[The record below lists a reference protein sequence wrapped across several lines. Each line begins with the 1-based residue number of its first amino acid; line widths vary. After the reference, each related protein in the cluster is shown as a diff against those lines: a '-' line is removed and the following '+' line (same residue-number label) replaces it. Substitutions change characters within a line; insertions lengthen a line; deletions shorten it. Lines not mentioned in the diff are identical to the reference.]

1 MRPRVRWSAPV
12 RSGAELSRI
21 RRIDARVCALA
32 RSLEA
37 TELQFPALI
46 ARDVLVHAEYP
57 QAFPHLLM
65 SASASPDPEAGE
77 GPEPTAWCLSPA
89 VCYHAYAYLAGRT
102 VDRPS
107 ILTASGRCFRHEHET
122 APGVRQIEFE
132 MREIVLVG
140 PAGWVDRTAQSVK
153 EKVESLAREL
163 GLSGTW
169 RVATDPFFLPTARG
183 KALLQQA
190 TEVKSE
196 YQADDASRLA
206 LTSINRHG
214 SFFGTRFRISDGAGR
229 PVHTA
234 CIAVGLDRWSARA
247 PDAERRSCHVP
258 RGIDA

>member
-1 MRPRVRWSAPV
+1 MMPQVAWSAPV
-12 RSGAELSRI
+12 RVGAELTRI
-21 RRIDARVCALA
+21 ARIDGRLATLA
-32 RSLEA
+32 RSLGA

-46 ARDVLVHAEYP
+46 ARDVLEHAEYP

-65 SASASPDPEAGE
+65 SASASPNPEAGD

-89 VCYHAYAYLAGRT
+89 VCYHAYAHLAGRT
-102 VDRPS
+102 VDS
-107 ILTASGRCFRHEHET
+107 QTILTASGRCFRHEQGT

-140 PAGWVDRTAQSVK
+140 AADWVDRTAQSVK
-153 EKVESLAREL
+153 EKVECLAREL

-183 KALLQQA
+183 KALVQQA
-190 TEVKSE
+190 AQVKSE

-206 LTSINRHG
+206 LASINRHG
-214 SFFGTRFRISDGAGR
+214 SFFGTRFRITDRAGR

-234 CIAVGLDRWSARA
+234 CVAVGLDRWSAHV
-247 PDAERRSCHVP
+247 PDSERRSCHVA
-258 RGIDA
+258 RQTDA